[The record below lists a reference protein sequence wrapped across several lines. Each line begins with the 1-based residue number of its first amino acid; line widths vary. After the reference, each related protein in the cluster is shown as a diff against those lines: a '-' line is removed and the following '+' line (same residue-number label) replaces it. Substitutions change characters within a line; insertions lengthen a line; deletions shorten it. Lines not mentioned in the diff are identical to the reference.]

1 MTFDQSS
8 WQLENSRVYNIAGD
22 LRLTEQSGPADFAE
36 VIAELRSRIG
46 ALEGVAD
53 SERAALDAELAG
65 IAEDA
70 LGDTD
75 EAGDGAGT
83 SAEPDTEGSDA
94 PEDPEGTEDPAGT
107 EGPADPDD
115 AEVAPGGADDAVTG
129 RLTRLAHRL
138 RALRGTAVAATELGN
153 TVDELARW
161 AGGHHF

>member
-8 WQLENSRVYNIAGD
+8 WQLHNSRVYNIAGD
-22 LRLTEQSGPADFAE
+22 LRLTEQSGPAEFAE
-36 VIAELRSRIG
+36 AVAELRSRIG
-46 ALEGVAD
+46 ALEGVPE
-53 SERAALDAELAG
+53 SERTALDAELAD

-70 LGDTD
+70 LGGTH

-83 SAEPDTEGSDA
+83 SAEPDAEGSD
-94 PEDPEGTEDPAGT
+94 DTEDT
-107 EGPADPDD
+107 EGLAGPDD
-115 AEVAPGGADDAVTG
+115 TEATPGGTDDAVTG

-138 RALRGTAVAATELGN
+138 RALRGTAAAATELGN

>member
-36 VIAELRSRIG
+36 AVAELRSRIG
-46 ALEGVAD
+46 ALEGVPD

-94 PEDPEGTEDPAGT
+94 PEDPEGTEDP
-107 EGPADPDD
+107 EGSADPDD
-115 AEVAPGGADDAVTG
+115 AEAAPGGADDAVTG

-138 RALRGTAVAATELGN
+138 RALRGTAAAATELGN